1 MSIDVNQMDDDVVQE
16 HIIPE
21 NEKAKEMLDRIC
33 MEELGVSAQEVYL
46 RWIIKEIKYLQDNAK
61 DAADREKLLKF
72 YRELDA
78 VWGYSKD
85 KRDIQI
91 ATKLRSSK
99 DLFEST
105 SIW

>member
-1 MSIDVNQMDDDVVQE
+1 MSIDVNKMDDDVMVE
-16 HIIPE
+16 HIAPE

-72 YRELDA
+72 YKELDA
-78 VWGYSKD
+78 VGWYSKD
-85 KRDIQI
+85 KRDVKIE
-91 ATKLRSSK
+91 TKLRSASEI
-99 DLFEST
+99 FNST
-105 SIW
+105 NLN

>member
-1 MSIDVNQMDDDVVQE
+1 MWIDVNQVDDDVMVE
-16 HIIPE
+16 HVAPE

-33 MEELGVSAQEVYL
+33 QEETWMSAQELYL
-46 RWIIKEIKYLQDNAK
+46 RWILSEIKWLQDNAK
-61 DAADREKLLKF
+61 DWNDRARLLSYLKEVDNICGF
-72 YRELDA
+72 
-78 VWGYSKD
+78 SKD

-105 SIW
+105 SLK

>member
-1 MSIDVNQMDDDVVQE
+1 MSIDVNKMEDDVMVE
-16 HIIPE
+16 HVAPE
-21 NEKAKEMLDRIC
+21 NEKAKEMLDRIVQ
-33 MEELGVSAQEVYL
+33 EEMWMSAQELYL
-46 RWIIKEIKYLQDNAK
+46 RWIVREIKYLQDNAK

-72 YRELDA
+72 YKELDA
-78 VWGYSKD
+78 VGGYSKD
-85 KRDIQI
+85 KRDIQS

>member
-1 MSIDVNQMDDDVVQE
+1 MWIDVNKVDNDVMKE
-16 HIIPE
+16 HIAPE

-33 MEELGVSAQEVYL
+33 MEELWVSAQEVYL

-72 YRELDA
+72 YKELDS

-85 KRDIQI
+85 KRNIEIKTQ
-91 ATKLRSSK
+91 LRSAK
-99 DLFEST
+99 DIFDT
-105 SIW
+105 TNIN

>member
-1 MSIDVNQMDDDVVQE
+1 MWIDVNQVDDDVMVE
-16 HIIPE
+16 HVAPE

-33 MEELGVSAQEVYL
+33 AEEFGISAQELYL
-46 RWIIKEIKYLQDNAK
+46 RWIVQEIKYLQENAK
-61 DAADREKLLKF
+61 DAADHEKLLKF
-72 YRELDA
+72 YKELDA